1 MDKWNKADNYIGQ
14 DYPGFYV
21 LLSQSRDSD
30 ILDQSNFT
38 TALEQLGGESDTVI
52 VIRSNH
58 WAVGWVECIA
68 IHESDKRSTGVGG
81 NIQWRLKDY
90 PILDEEDYYE
100 RENEYITDTWLN
112 SYSLGERIGLCAEYD
127 ESIFASRG
135 IEILSKSSG
144 IYEHLKVYCGL

>member
-14 DYPGFYV
+14 DYPGFFV

-30 ILDQSNFT
+30 ALDQSNFA

-58 WAVGWVECIA
+58 WAVGWIECIA
-68 IHESDKRSTGVGG
+68 IHESDKRSTDVGE

-90 PILDEEDYYE
+90 PILDEEDYYG
-100 RENEYITDTWLN
+100 RENEYVTDTWLN
-112 SYSLGERIGLCAEYD
+112 SYSLGDRIGLCAEYG

-135 IEILSKSSG
+135 VEILYKNSD
-144 IYEHLKVYCGL
+144 IYDHLRLK